1 MAESEESAVPQCG
14 DSNAELLLAAEA
26 GDAGAA
32 ALLLYVLACPEL
44 DVNHRDRF
52 GRTPPFLA
60 ASMGHELVVR
70 ALLNHAGVDVNA
82 AKSSDGQT
90 PLIAAASNNNTGVV
104 QMILAAVAG
113 MRRSKW
119 LAQRGYSYGQVKGL
133 GGLGF
138 RMLPHPA

>member
-1 MAESEESAVPQCG
+1 MAESDSAAPRCG
-14 DSNAELLLAAEA
+14 DSNAELLSAAEA

-52 GRTPPFLA
+52 GRTPLFLA

-82 AKSSDGQT
+82 AKSSDGYT
-90 PLIAAASNNNTGVV
+90 PLIAAASNNNTAVV
-104 QMILAAVAG
+104 QMILAADAG
-113 MRRSKW
+113 MRRLKW
-119 LAQRGYSYGQVKGL
+119 LALQGYSYGQVNWL
-133 GGLGF
+133 GGIGF
-138 RMLPHPA
+138 TMLPHPA